1 MINGQIRPKCQLLE
15 QARGLQAAHRPLTP
29 PSTQT
34 TFSRIS
40 GVAACGCAGF
50 WSWALFGDSHV
61 TKALPLHHLWHS
73 LLGTPGW
80 VVAPPFWELGTMQ
93 GVLGRA
99 TKSPQSLPRANRLAK
114 PDADRPSTETA
125 RRPASDRSA
134 PPSTPA
140 SIKPKPHS
148 CTVPETCL
156 AHPWEGLQFP
166 EVAPRARHLDKP
178 DADLPG

>member
-1 MINGQIRPKCQLLE
+1 MPIIGTCQGLAGRS
-15 QARGLQAAHRPLTP
+15 QATTPFLTYKWGGCVWLCCFLGLGLSLAIPTSQKPFLFTIYGTP
-29 PSTQT
+29 
-34 TFSRIS
+34 
-40 GVAACGCAGF
+40 
-50 WSWALFGDSHV
+50 
-61 TKALPLHHLWHS
+61 

-80 VVAPPFWELGTMQ
+80 VVAPPFWELGALQ

-99 TKSPQSLPRANRLAK
+99 TRSPQSLPRANRLAK

-125 RRPASDRSA
+125 RRPASDRGA

-148 CTVPETCL
+148 CIAPEPCL

-166 EVAPRARHLDKP
+166 KVAPRARRPAKP
-178 DADLPG
+178 DADSPG